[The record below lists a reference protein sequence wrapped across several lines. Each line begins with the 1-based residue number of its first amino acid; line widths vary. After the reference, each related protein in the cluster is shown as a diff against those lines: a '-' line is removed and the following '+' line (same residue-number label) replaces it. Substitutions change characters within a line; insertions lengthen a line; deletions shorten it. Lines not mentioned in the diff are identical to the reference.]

1 MQEQS
6 TSFSLHL
13 DLEWPCLAASI
24 QRLLPT
30 LPRVFHVAQGGQNV
44 SSVFKDSGTWVLSF
58 VEKGQFNPSERFSV
72 VS

>member
-6 TSFSLHL
+6 TSFPLYL
-13 DLEWPCLAASI
+13 DLERPCLAASI

-30 LPRVFHVAQGGQNV
+30 LPCVYHFAQCGQNV
-44 SSVFKDSGTWVLSF
+44 SSVFKDSGTRVLSF